1 MATHKHLLTP
11 VFVLKGT
18 KHACGTLTDKS
29 PMINKD
35 FKIKV
40 AFVLMEVPVIELWV
54 IGVDGKQFYLLSPLF
69 GPYF

>member
-1 MATHKHLLTP
+1 MWNSYRQITY
-11 VFVLKGT
+11 
-18 KHACGTLTDKS
+18 D
-29 PMINKD
+29 KD